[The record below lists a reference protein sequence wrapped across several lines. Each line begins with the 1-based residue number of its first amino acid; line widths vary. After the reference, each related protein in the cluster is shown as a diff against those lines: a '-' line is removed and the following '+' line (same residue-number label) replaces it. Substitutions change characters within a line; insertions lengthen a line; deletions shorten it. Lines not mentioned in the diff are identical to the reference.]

1 MTKIVKVGHSWTISE
16 VESFVDELDEAN
28 IDALVVMGD
37 EIEVFDGELE
47 NITIEGEEILEEER
61 FSGDSLFGAKQ

>member
-37 EIEVFDGELE
+37 EIEVFDEDLE
-47 NITIEGEEILEEER
+47 NITIEGKEILEERR
-61 FSGDSLFGAKQ
+61 FSGDSLFGVKE

>member
-16 VESFVDELDEAN
+16 VESFVGELDEAN

-37 EIEVFDGELE
+37 EIEVFDEDLE
-47 NITIEGEEILEEER
+47 NITIEGEEILEESR
-61 FSGDSLFGAKQ
+61 FSGESLFGVKE

>member
-61 FSGDSLFGAKQ
+61 FSGDSLFGVKQ

>member
-16 VESFVDELDEAN
+16 VESFVDELEEAN

-61 FSGDSLFGAKQ
+61 FSGDSLFGVKQ

>member
-16 VESFVDELDEAN
+16 VESLVDELDEAN

-47 NITIEGEEILEEER
+47 NITIEGEEILEENR
-61 FSGDSLFGAKQ
+61 FSGDSLFGVKE